1 MKVGQRNWVRFLR
14 HYNSFSLKE
23 EIPSFFKRLLVLQ
36 CCNGKT
42 FNEKSKANKG
52 QSVIKRY
59 FEPIIQFL
67 LCNKTT
73 ELEVNKI
80 KSYP

>member
-1 MKVGQRNWVRFLR
+1 M
-14 HYNSFSLKE
+14 
-23 EIPSFFKRLLVLQ
+23 LQ
-36 CCNGKT
+36 CCNNSKT

-67 LCNKTT
+67 LGNKTT